1 MKIKP
6 TVTYKMRDMVHWSFD
21 EMRSHPQQ
29 PIIVV
34 CDDGEIEGI
43 IEEFTLSWICWAF
56 HREYPKTPH
65 LLSHHFSGRLLT
77 PKTHLDILGHIQK
90 DCFLATEENKYAPLQ
105 PYNALVYK
113 CFNELYNFMAGS
125 LTKYITSISILDYIE
140 VMEHPEIKALNEEF
154 KAKTY
159 ISPPDIKEISDKIT
173 YILDNETAFE
183 NNALQRAFKHRLVR
197 INAILQDIS
206 PRGFVT
212 DVDSVLFPK
221 PIRTGYAEGI
231 RELADYAAETRTA
244 SQAAM
249 MQKAPMEDAE
259 HLNRLL
265 QLSVS
270 RIAHVYRGDCGSE
283 EYVEWYIENYTKLN
297 DLDGMYYYDESTGG
311 VVEITPSQDR
321 HLIGKVIL
329 LRTVFGCK
337 HPDRDTICAV
347 CFGDLAINVYPTDN
361 IGQISAIEFQS
372 NQSQKLLSYKHY
384 TASAGAT
391 GVYMGDTAREF
402 FGFTPDVKGITF
414 KEGLDLTNA
423 QLVIPRE
430 SFRGFEAVQRVT
442 NWKTISAAR
451 LSKVVELIYIPDK
464 NDMTNTWGTTV
475 ADDDNPVNL
484 TLEALKFLSKTP
496 FEINELN
503 EYVFD
508 MNGWDV
514 EVPLFSIPRVQFDVV
529 KYLKYIER
537 FVIGPKNVKEEKLES
552 ITTYKNPVKALKRLH
567 DLVTTGGPDKKN
579 PGSMALSH
587 LQIVVLAMSCEDPE
601 NGDYRPPL
609 NRMNGTFPG
618 LRSIMHNNSP
628 AVALAYQTQQQ
639 DVFSPTSYIG
649 RPRPDHPLDYLLFG
663 DSE

>member
-1 MKIKP
+1 MKP
-6 TVTYKMRDMVHWSFD
+6 TVTYNMRDMVNWTLD
-21 EMRSHPQQ
+21 ELRAHPQV

-43 IEEFTLSWICWAF
+43 IEEFTISWFLWEF
-56 HREYPKTPH
+56 HRRYPKTPH

-77 PKTHLDILGHIQK
+77 PKTHLDILGAIQK
-90 DCFLATEENKYAPLQ
+90 DCFMATAEHKYSALQ
-105 PYNALVYK
+105 PYNALVYQ
-113 CFNELYNFMAGS
+113 CFNELYNFMAGQ
-125 LTKYITSISILDYIE
+125 LNQYMTSISILDYLE
-140 VMEHPEIKALNEEF
+140 VMEHPEIKALNAEF
-154 KAKTY
+154 KGREY
-159 ISPPDIKEISDKIT
+159 IAPIDIKEIGDKIT
-173 YILDNETAFE
+173 HILDNEPGFK

-221 PIRTGYAEGI
+221 PIRTGYVEGI

-270 RIAHVYRGDCGSE
+270 RIAHIDRHDCGSTAYTE
-283 EYVEWYIENYTKLN
+283 WYVEDKSKLN
-297 DLDGMYYYDESTGG
+297 DLDGMYYLDPDRGE
-311 VVEITPSQDR
+311 VRAIEPAQDQ
-321 HLIGKVIL
+321 HLVGDVIN
-329 LRTVFGCK
+329 LRTVFGCQ

-347 CFGDLAINVYPTDN
+347 CFGDLTINVFPTDN

-384 TASAGAT
+384 TASSSFT
-391 GVYMGDTAREF
+391 GVYMGDTAREYF
-402 FGFTPDVKGITF
+402 EFSPDVKYITF
-414 KEGLDLTNA
+414 KAGLDTSRA
-423 QLVIPRE
+423 QLIIPRE
-430 SFRGFEAVQRVT
+430 SFRGFEAIQRIT
-442 NWKTISAAR
+442 NWKTISASR
-451 LSKVVELIYIPDK
+451 LSKIVDLIFIPDRE
-464 NDMTNTWGTTV
+464 DMSNVWATTV
-475 ADDDNPVNL
+475 ADLDNPVNL
-484 TLEALKFLSKTP
+484 TLDALKFLSKTT
-496 FEINELN
+496 FEINSQN
-503 EYVFD
+503 EYIFD
-508 MNGWDV
+508 MSGWDASI
-514 EVPLFSIPRVQFDVV
+514 PLLSIPRVQFDVV
-529 KYLKYIER
+529 RYLKYIER
-537 FVIGPKNVKEEKLES
+537 FVIGPKNTKEEKLES
-552 ITTYKNPVKALKRLH
+552 ITSYKNPVKALKRLH

-587 LQIVVLAMSCEDPE
+587 LQVVVLAMSCEDPD

-609 NRMNGTFPG
+609 NRMEGVFPG
-618 LRSIMHNNSP
+618 LRAIMHNNSP

-649 RPRPDHPLDYLLFG
+649 RPRPDHALDYLLFG
-663 DSE
+663 DTE